1 MGDFQCIN
9 TIMLGRKSISQ
20 FLNDIEKY
28 FHLTWLLY
36 RSHHGT
42 REYAPARGLQPLC
55 PFRHPSSDLS
65 SRARL
70 MCTWVVL
77 GFHENALLSPRSMT
91 TRGLDRG
98 SGGALAERQEEE
110 WRGAKERQGERMER
124 GGGRGSKGSSE
135 DQCIKQT
142 VTLASAWRA

>member
-1 MGDFQCIN
+1 MGGFQCIN

-28 FHLTWLLY
+28 FHLTWLPPPFASRHSRI
-36 RSHHGT
+36 RSGT
-42 REYAPARGLQPLC
+42 RFTAALPFSSPLIG
-55 PFRHPSSDLS
+55 PLI
-65 SRARL
+65 SRS
-70 MCTWVVL
+70 TYVHVGVL